1 MSLLRVYRYKRVQYL
16 VELVQD
22 SACLKHQYLARY
34 SHRPPDFLLPTILMF
49 TSKNYKFD
57 KNLGS
62 YRNEVLKNSFTK
74 YK

>member
-1 MSLLRVYRYKRVQYL
+1 
-16 VELVQD
+16 
-22 SACLKHQYLARY
+22 
-34 SHRPPDFLLPTILMF
+34 MF